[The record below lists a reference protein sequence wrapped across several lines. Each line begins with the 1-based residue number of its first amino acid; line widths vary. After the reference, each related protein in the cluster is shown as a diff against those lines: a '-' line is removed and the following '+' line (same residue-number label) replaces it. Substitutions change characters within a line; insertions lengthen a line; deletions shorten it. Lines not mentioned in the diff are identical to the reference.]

1 MQRSQQKDAQRV
13 AMPFAVLA
21 LLYWGLL
28 GPVANI
34 TGYEWVL
41 KHVKPLVAFLGM
53 HLLPF

>member
-1 MQRSQQKDAQRV
+1 MVHA
-13 AMPFAVLA
+13 A
-21 LLYWGLL
+21 LLAEGRAVSGDALHCVGTSLL

-41 KHVKPLVAFLGM
+41 KHVKPLIAFQGM